1 MGTGTAPM
9 VAIMAKIP
17 MLGCGA
23 PEPPRPG
30 GSSPRKICCIFVNLL
45 LYLREHARLDTTG
58 AIHLTLRSV
67 LGRSLSCNL
76 SARVSSELLVE
87 K

>member
-23 PEPPRPG
+23 PDPPRPG
-30 GSSPRKICCIFVNLL
+30 GSSPRRCICVFAYLRLC
-45 LYLREHARLDTTG
+45 LREHARLDTTG
-58 AIHLTLRSV
+58 AIHFTLRDQCW
-67 LGRSLSCNL
+67 GGHYP
-76 SARVSSELLVE
+76 AI
-87 K
+87 